1 MLILAKMVTR
11 NERNEAMKRTYYQ
24 SDKHNSSFSSIK
36 TKNAN
41 LNNSFLK
48 RSCNDLAK
56 NNCNIVEKDKGTV
69 NTLQRNLAKKASSF
83 TIKKEMLRNIDYLIY
98 RSNKI

>member
-1 MLILAKMVTR
+1 MVTR
-11 NERNEAMKRTYYQ
+11 NEKNEVMKRTYYQ

-48 RSCNDLAK
+48 RSCNDIAK
-56 NNCNIVEKDKGTV
+56 NTCNINDKEKGNTV
-69 NTLQRNLAKKASSF
+69 NSLHRNLAKKVSSF